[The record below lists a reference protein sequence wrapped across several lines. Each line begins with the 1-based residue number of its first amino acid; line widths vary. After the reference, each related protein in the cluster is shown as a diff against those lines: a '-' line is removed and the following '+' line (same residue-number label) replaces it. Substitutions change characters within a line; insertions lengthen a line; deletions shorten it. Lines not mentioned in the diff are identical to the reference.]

1 MAYIIERFGDAW
13 ASATVLPTLDGRQPL
28 GIRGIEGSILRLPG
42 GRAYDWRGSERA
54 PIAPEEIV
62 IEGVWVADS
71 VAAMETKHA
80 ALLALVGRRSKL
92 WRSNGTTQHWRTA
105 RLLSIDAPIEAG
117 FAHWMAY
124 TMRFELAAM
133 PWQGTARAPTQTLAV
148 ADPSYTTITCTNGG
162 NARVCDV
169 VVAVTAQSSA
179 ITRVRVAVPG
189 VSDFEWTGSLAAG
202 STLALDCGAK
212 RVRIGSVNAYAITLR
227 AEHSVSDWLRLEP
240 GDTAVRVYRSG
251 GGATSTAS
259 ISYSDG
265 WL

>member
-1 MAYIIERFGDAW
+1 MYIIERFGDAW

-42 GRAYDWRGSERA
+42 GRAYDWRGGERA

-105 RLLSIDAPIEAG
+105 RLLSIDAPVEAG
-117 FAHWMAY
+117 FATWMAY

-133 PWQGTARAPTQTLAV
+133 PWQGTARTPNAALAN
-148 ADPSYTTITCTNGG
+148 ADPSYTTLTCTNGG
-162 NARVCDV
+162 NVRVRGAV
-169 VVAVTAQSSA
+169 VTITAQSSA
-179 ITRVRVAVPG
+179 ITRVKVRVVG
-189 VSDFEWTGSLAAG
+189 VSEIQWDGTLPAG
-202 STLALDCGAK
+202 STLTIDCGAK
-212 RVRIGSVNAYAITLR
+212 TVRIGSSDAYNITLTGN
-227 AEHSVSDWLRLEP
+227 HTISDWLRLEP
-240 GDTAVRVYRSG
+240 GNTSVRIYRTG
-251 GGATSTAS
+251 GGSTSTAT
-259 ISYSDG
+259 ITFNDG

>member
-1 MAYIIERFGDAW
+1 MYIIERFGDAW

-105 RLLSIDAPIEAG
+105 RLLSIDAPVEAG

-133 PWQGTARAPTQTLAV
+133 PWQGTAQSPNAALDTSPKVV
-148 ADPSYTTITCTNGG
+148 ACANSG
-162 NARVCDV
+162 NARVTNPV
-169 VVAVTAQSSA
+169 VTVTAAGST
-179 ITRVRVAVPG
+179 ITVVRVRVVG
-189 VSDFEWTGSLAAG
+189 VSDIQWSGSLAAG
-202 STLALDCGAK
+202 QSLVIDCGK
-212 RVRIGSVNAYAITLR
+212 RTVRRAGADAYAGFSLL
-227 AEHSVSDWLRLEP
+227 AGHVVSDWLRIEP
-240 GDTAVRVYRSG
+240 GVTAVQIYRTG
-251 GGATSTAS
+251 GSAASTATVA
-259 ISYSDG
+259 YNEG